1 MVTKN
6 TPRPPRER
14 PRGLVQ
20 TPDTGP
26 STARSGSGSGSR
38 STKGPNPLKNHAS
51 PHSLS
56 VHEDKGTKPLS
67 SPSRSHKITNA
78 MQGTGAKEP
87 IIYRPPSSLA
97 APRSRSQSPTASRV
111 RTPNIQQQRAAATTD
126 RRARQTTLFLN
137 ITTAPPLPRSPLGTI
152 NANNLSQIKNTYR
165 EVDESRQEP
174 TWLGELEHLDYPS
187 GSNSLP
193 RLEFEIAD
201 ENRRNSLSPKQI
213 DPLDFSS
220 SPPPKLD
227 LQNDEDL
234 SDEGLSDDGS
244 WNESS
249 FLRHAKHILEEVK
262 DDSDGVPVF
271 WTPKGEDTHLD
282 PAIHNDPDL
291 PLDADISL
299 GAKPINAELGKD
311 KLTHQAG
318 REKLIPTASLESH
331 SLEQERP
338 RVSPEPPTKV
348 ELPCQLYTAT
358 DPETIPFLTE
368 HDALKLYGT
377 INFDSAPQWHHI
389 TQLHEVYKRRF
400 VEFDWVAPE
409 DWDAWFAPAISDK
422 SIILK
427 QQWKNCNTTDSQILR
442 DIYCAFYV
450 ALRNVLAVVNDI
462 VLAGNNSTVSGWM
475 EVCVSPVTLLE
486 EMRAVLWW
494 DEETINV
501 LRLEYGLDL
510 LHFIDTQ
517 YELKS
522 RSDLQRPTID
532 LTHDQSG
539 HGYFLTCKRTT
550 PGRYKLQISPP
561 HIRTQWSIKQ
571 GDSGVECIVKP
582 TVWHPHFLFSTTAV
596 TPRFSVGQ
604 DFHWLEWDKKH
615 FYFSG
620 ILPDDY
626 KPHKDPS
633 GHLCI
638 GLDITV
644 EFTQYFMGKRP
655 EGSHLFYLQETFAA
669 RSYGILPIK
678 PAAPLAAAPTV
689 YSPNPLQLI
698 WGSHKLGFD
707 RRHSKFVMEKAQE
720 YEDQIYQS
728 QVSEDAKAFAT
739 HGLFPWDPKEPSIQS
754 WGGVTWCSFLEQQRA
769 RAEYLRNDPRG
780 RVEVIRDI
788 RKGPRLGPL
797 GSKYKHYG
805 EDVDEDLEEM
815 RRMYENL
822 IHEAHA
828 IVWLHTL
835 YREHIQDRLEDESL
849 EMEKVGLRNREALGL
864 DPNL

>member
-6 TPRPPRER
+6 TPPPLRER

-26 STARSGSGSGSR
+26 STTRSGSGS
-38 STKGPNPLKNHAS
+38 TKGPNRLKSHAS
-51 PHSLS
+51 TPSLS

-78 MQGTGAKEP
+78 RQGTGAKES
-87 IIYRPPSSLA
+87 IVYRPPSSLA
-97 APRSRSQSPTASRV
+97 APRSRSQSPTTSRV
-111 RTPNIQQQRAAATTD
+111 RTPNIH
-126 RRARQTTLFLN
+126 
-137 ITTAPPLPRSPLGTI
+137 PPS
-152 NANNLSQIKNTYR
+152 
-165 EVDESRQEP
+165 
-174 TWLGELEHLDYPS
+174 
-187 GSNSLP
+187 
-193 RLEFEIAD
+193 
-201 ENRRNSLSPKQI
+201 
-213 DPLDFSS
+213 
-220 SPPPKLD
+220 KLD
-227 LQNDEDL
+227 LQSDEDL
-234 SDEGLSDDGS
+234 SDGGLSDNGS
-244 WNESS
+244 WDESS
-249 FLRHAKHILEEVK
+249 FLRHTKNTLEEVK

-271 WTPKGEDTHLD
+271 WNPKGEDTHLD
-282 PAIHNDPDL
+282 PAIHNDQDL

-299 GAKPINAELGKD
+299 GAKPTNAELGKD
-311 KLTHQAG
+311 KLTHQAE
-318 REKLIPTASLESH
+318 REKLIPTASLESQF
-331 SLEQERP
+331 LEQERP
-338 RVSPEPPTKV
+338 R
-348 ELPCQLYTAT
+348 ELPRQLDAAT

-368 HDALKLYGT
+368 DDALKLYGT

-389 TQLHEVYKRRF
+389 TNLHEVYKRRF

-409 DWDAWFAPAISDK
+409 DWDAWFAPAISDTP
-422 SIILK
+422 IILK
-427 QQWKNCNTTDSQILR
+427 QQWKNCNTTDGLILR

-475 EVCVSPVTLLE
+475 EVCISPVTFLE

-550 PGRYKLQISPP
+550 AGRYKLQISPP

-571 GDSGVECIVKP
+571 GNSGVECIVKP

-596 TPRFSVGQ
+596 TPRFSVGK
-604 DFHWLEWDKKH
+604 DYDWLEWDKKH

-633 GHLCI
+633 GHLCV

-644 EFTQYFMGKRP
+644 EFTQYFMGKRL
-655 EGSHLFYLQETFAA
+655 EGSHLFYLQETFTA

-678 PAAPLAAAPTV
+678 PAAPPAVAPMV

-720 YEDQIYQS
+720 YENRIYQP

-769 RAEYLRNDPRG
+769 RAEYLRKDPRG
-780 RVEVIRDI
+780 RMEVIRDL

-797 GSKYKHYG
+797 GSKYENHG
-805 EDVDEDLEEM
+805 EDVDEDLEEV

-835 YREHIQDRLEDESL
+835 YREHVQDRLEDDSL
-849 EMEKVGLRNREALGL
+849 EMEKIGLRNREAL
-864 DPNL
+864 

>member
-6 TPRPPRER
+6 TPPPLRER

-26 STARSGSGSGSR
+26 STTRSGSGS
-38 STKGPNPLKNHAS
+38 TKGPNRLKSHAS
-51 PHSLS
+51 TPSLS

-78 MQGTGAKEP
+78 RQGTGAKES
-87 IIYRPPSSLA
+87 IVYRPPSSLA
-97 APRSRSQSPTASRV
+97 APRSRSQSPTTSRV
-111 RTPNIQQQRAAATTD
+111 RTPNIQ
-126 RRARQTTLFLN
+126 QTTLFLN
-137 ITTAPPLPRSPLGTI
+137 ITTAPPPARSPLGTV
-152 NANNLSQIKNTYR
+152 NANNLSQTKNIYR
-165 EVDESRQEP
+165 EADESRQEP
-174 TWLGELEHLDYPS
+174 TWLGELENLDYPS
-187 GSNSLP
+187 GPNSLS

-201 ENRRNSLSPKQI
+201 ENRRNSLSSKQI

-220 SPPPKLD
+220 SPPSKLD
-227 LQNDEDL
+227 LQSDEDL
-234 SDEGLSDDGS
+234 SDGGLSDNGS
-244 WNESS
+244 WDESS
-249 FLRHAKHILEEVK
+249 FLRHTKNTLEEVK

-271 WTPKGEDTHLD
+271 WNPKGEDTHLD
-282 PAIHNDPDL
+282 PAIHNDQDL

-299 GAKPINAELGKD
+299 GAKPTNAELGKD
-311 KLTHQAG
+311 KLTHQAE
-318 REKLIPTASLESH
+318 REKLIPTASLESQF
-331 SLEQERP
+331 LEQERP
-338 RVSPEPPTKV
+338 RVSPESSTKA
-348 ELPCQLYTAT
+348 ELPRQLDAAT

-368 HDALKLYGT
+368 DDALKLYGT

-389 TQLHEVYKRRF
+389 TNLHEVYKRRF

-409 DWDAWFAPAISDK
+409 DWDAWFAPAISDTP
-422 SIILK
+422 IILK
-427 QQWKNCNTTDSQILR
+427 QQWKNCNTTDGLILR

-475 EVCVSPVTLLE
+475 EVCISPVTFLE

-550 PGRYKLQISPP
+550 AGRYKLQISPP

-571 GDSGVECIVKP
+571 GNSGVECIVKP

-596 TPRFSVGQ
+596 TPRFSVGK
-604 DFHWLEWDKKH
+604 DYDWLEWDKKH

-633 GHLCI
+633 GHLCV

-644 EFTQYFMGKRP
+644 EFTQYFMGKRL
-655 EGSHLFYLQETFAA
+655 EGSHLFYLQETFTA

-678 PAAPLAAAPTV
+678 PAAPPAVAPMV

-720 YEDQIYQS
+720 YENRIYQP

-769 RAEYLRNDPRG
+769 RAEYLRKDPRG
-780 RVEVIRDI
+780 RMEVIRDL

-797 GSKYKHYG
+797 GSKYENHG
-805 EDVDEDLEEM
+805 EDVDEDLEEV

-835 YREHIQDRLEDESL
+835 YREHVQDRLEDDSL
-849 EMEKVGLRNREALGL
+849 EMEKIGLRNREAL
-864 DPNL
+864 